1 MDHEKRI
8 NMKYC
13 KKKKKSAKETREML
27 KLVYGDAAGTMK
39 KVYKWFECF
48 RNGCEL
54 VLLL

>member
-1 MDHEKRI
+1 MDHEQRI
-8 NMKYC
+8 KMKNC
-13 KKKKKSAKETREML
+13 FKLQESAKETREML

-39 KVYKWFECF
+39 TVYKWFECF